1 MMHVQ
6 GDDISTDDHQHS
18 GPKLHDSSTPTTT
31 ARSSAPSGHN
41 SGLNPANPGTTSTK
55 DQRPGTDVRI
65 FYCRKNW
72 GKNYSKTAV
81 LCNILIVALDF
92 KENAIFRRNLE
103 KIAEHG
109 DYNIDPGSLID
120 IFFSNGDR

>member
-65 FYCRKNW
+65 FLLPKKLGEKLLKNCC
-72 GKNYSKTAV
+72 SMQ
-81 LCNILIVALDF
+81 
-92 KENAIFRRNLE
+92 
-103 KIAEHG
+103 H
-109 DYNIDPGSLID
+109 IDG
-120 IFFSNGDR
+120 F